1 MDDSVSDGVSQADLR
16 RHGVP
21 GWFWLVAVA
30 ALLFELVG
38 CYALYLQLTTD
49 AAALPVDQRALYEAT
64 PLWIEVA
71 YALAVA
77 AGLVGAI
84 ALLQRR
90 RFAKGALLLSLV
102 AITIQFGGVMLVPT
116 LRSSIPSDDWLG
128 PIVIFIL
135 AYAFWQFAKIAA
147 KRGWL
152 R

>member
-1 MDDSVSDGVSQADLR
+1 MSEGRGRGD
-16 RHGVP
+16 GVP

-30 ALLFELVG
+30 ALLFEAAG

-49 AAALPVDQRALYEAT
+49 AAALPVDQRALFEAT
-64 PLWIEVA
+64 PMWITGA

-102 AITIQFGGVMLVPT
+102 AITVQFGGILLVPT
-116 LRSSIPSDDWLG
+116 LRQSTPSNEYLG
-128 PIVIFIL
+128 PIVIFVL